1 MKRRDFLQSAAV
13 IGSALAIPTVVRAG
27 IHASSPTPLFALARS
42 LSDDAGARFAP
53 LGSAPR
59 GAAAIDMLRIR
70 IGSLHRA
77 AGTSVLHELGVNAM
91 FEHDGAGEVPLHAWR
106 FVHGSPGHASPP
118 VAFVAAAGRMRRFE
132 LDYRLAGDLQ
142 CRSETCTL
150 TRLRMP
156 ALVPGRYVL
165 LGPRRAAAP
174 VDIGALRHSGDAA
187 CPLGDMERDFDYL
200 TLRVEAIA

>member
-1 MKRRDFLQSAAV
+1 MPDMFRSCSGQSYFTRKRNANAPDW
-13 IGSALAIPTVVRAG
+13 G
-27 IHASSPTPLFALARS
+27 IC
-42 LSDDAGARFAP
+42 LSDD
-53 LGSAPR
+53 
-59 GAAAIDMLRIR
+59 
-70 IGSLHRA
+70 LHRA
-77 AGTSVLHELGVNAM
+77 C
-91 FEHDGAGEVPLHAWR
+91 PWWR
-106 FVHGSPGHASPP
+106 AEDK
-118 VAFVAAAGRMRRFE
+118 AGRMRRFE

-187 CPLGDMERDFDYL
+187 CPLGDVERDFDYL